1 MKNLLKADF
10 YRARKDRL
18 LLIGLLVSIGLVLMQ
33 VLLIK
38 GVVAASDAADADAEV
53 VGSVLGTSGLA
64 LWFNGISILGN
75 TTQYIIPIFLTIFF
89 VKEFND
95 RTIRNKLII
104 GYSRTQIF
112 FSIIIVHAVLSVIIY
127 FATSLVGLIFGCLL
141 FGFGTTFNGSI
152 FGLMIIGFVIEFFLS
167 YVLIGFAIIFAI
179 NKQSIVLGIVV
190 PIIVATVISI
200 LGMVGMMLSNNFVK
214 VLSFFNFYQ
223 ASEIQNF
230 TRLDMLTTVH
240 ILYEYNDAGEV
251 VDMLK
256 LPLTPLGRFLIVT
269 PAVIAIEF
277 VIGFLRF
284 KKIQFK

>member
-10 YRARKDRL
+10 YRARKDKL

-38 GVVAASDAADADAEV
+38 GLVSASSAADADSEV
-53 VGSVLGTSGLA
+53 IGTALGTSGLA
-64 LWFNGISILGN
+64 LWFNGISIMGN

-89 VKEFND
+89 VKEFSD
-95 RTIRNKLII
+95 RTIRNKLIV

-127 FATSLVGLIFGCLL
+127 FTTSMIGLLFGSLL
-141 FGFGTTFNGSI
+141 FGFGATFNGSVI
-152 FGLMIIGFVIEFFLS
+152 GLMVVGFIIEFFLS

-179 NKQSIVLGIVV
+179 NKQSIVLGIVI
-190 PIIVATVISI
+190 PIVVATIISI
-200 LGMVGMMLSNNFVK
+200 LGAVAMIMSNNATK
-214 VLSFFNFYQ
+214 VFSFFNFYQ
-223 ASEIQNF
+223 ASEIQNMTKLAELTMTHWIEVGDE
-230 TRLDMLTTVH
+230 TRF
-240 ILYEYNDAGEV
+240 A
-251 VDMLK
+251 
-256 LPLTPLGRFLIVT
+256 LPLTPLARFFIVT

>member
-10 YRARKDRL
+10 YRARKDKL

-38 GVVAASDAADADAEV
+38 GLVSASSAADADAEV
-53 VGSVLGTSGLA
+53 IGNALGTSGLA
-64 LWFNGISILGN
+64 LWFNGISIMGN

-89 VKEFND
+89 VKEFSD
-95 RTIRNKLII
+95 RTIRNKLIV

-127 FATSLVGLIFGCLL
+127 FTTSMIGLLFGSLL
-141 FGFGTTFNGSI
+141 FGFGATFNGSVI
-152 FGLMIIGFVIEFFLS
+152 GLMVVGFIIEFFLS

-179 NKQSIVLGIVV
+179 NKQSIVLGIVI
-190 PIIVATVISI
+190 PIVVATIISI
-200 LGMVGMMLSNNFVK
+200 LGAVAMIISNNATK
-214 VLSFFNFYQ
+214 VFSFFNFYQ
-223 ASEIQNF
+223 ASEIQNMTELAELTMTHWIEVGDE
-230 TRLDMLTTVH
+230 TRF
-240 ILYEYNDAGEV
+240 A
-251 VDMLK
+251 
-256 LPLTPLGRFLIVT
+256 LPLTPLARFIIVT

-277 VIGFLRF
+277 VIGYLRF

>member
-10 YRARKDRL
+10 YRARKDKL

-53 VGSVLGTSGLA
+53 VGSALGTSGLA

-127 FATSLVGLIFGCLL
+127 FTTSMIGLLFGSLL
-141 FGFGTTFNGSI
+141 FGFGATFNGSV
-152 FGLMIIGFVIEFFLS
+152 FGLMLVGFIIEFFLS

-179 NKQSIVLGIVV
+179 NKQSIVLGIVI
-190 PIIVATVISI
+190 PIVVATIISI
-200 LGMVGMMLSNNFVK
+200 LGAVAMIMSNNATK
-214 VLSFFNFYQ
+214 VFSFFNFYQ
-223 ASEIQNF
+223 ASEIQNMTKLAELTMTHWIEVGDE
-230 TRLDMLTTVH
+230 TRF
-240 ILYEYNDAGEV
+240 A
-251 VDMLK
+251 
-256 LPLTPLGRFLIVT
+256 LPLTPLARFLIVT